1 MISVIDSLEE
11 FNDRFINFNDPQK
24 VDLFLPFDSMVN
36 DALVNNRIEELR
48 IILEDSDNSYSY
60 YEDLYNLNY
69 SPLTEEQYSSS
80 TILVSS
86 NHSLVYPYSKNNFI
100 KQFFDDMLPSLSNH
114 VLSYM
119 KATSRIVQVGAGKGK
134 GLIINPLSF
143 KEDDLQFLKPLQYQS
158 VIESMVNVTA
168 LLNNQQA
175 DIKFLLEQNQELKTN
190 NTILSLEH
198 QAMNNARVQDYL
210 TTWR

>member
-24 VDLFLPFDSMVN
+24 VDFFLPFDSMVN

-143 KEDDLQFLKPLQYQS
+143 QENDLQFLKPLQYQS

-175 DIKFLLEQNQELKTN
+175 DIKFLLDQNQELKTN

>member
-1 MISVIDSLEE
+1 MITIIDSLED

-24 VDLFLPFDSMVN
+24 VDFFLPFDSIVN
-36 DALVNNRIEELR
+36 DALINNRIEELR

-69 SPLTEEQYSSS
+69 SPLTQQQYSSDY
-80 TILVSS
+80 
-86 NHSLVYPYSKNNFI
+86 SLVYPYSKNNFI
-100 KQFFDDMLPSLSNH
+100 KQFFGDMLPSLSNH

-119 KATSRIVQVGAGKGK
+119 KTTSRIMQIGPGKGK
-134 GLIINPLSF
+134 GLMLNPILF
-143 KEDDLQFLKPLQYQS
+143 TEDDLQFLKPLQYQN
-158 VIESMVNVTA
+158 VIETMVDVVS
-168 LLNNQQA
+168 LVNNQQA
-175 DIKFLLEQNQELKTN
+175 DIKFLLEENEQLKTN

>member
-1 MISVIDSLEE
+1 MITVIDSLDE
-11 FNDRFINFNDPQK
+11 FNDRFINFNDPAK
-24 VDLFLPFDSMVN
+24 TDFFLPLDSMVN

-48 IILEDSDNSYSY
+48 IILEDTNNSYSY

-69 SPLTEEQYSSS
+69 SPLTEELYM
-80 TILVSS
+80 S
-86 NHSLVYPYSKNNFI
+86 NYYLVYPYSKNNFI

-119 KATSRIVQVGAGKGK
+119 KTTSRLVQIGAGKGK
-134 GLIINPLSF
+134 ALMFSLTLF
-143 KEDDLQFLKPLQYQS
+143 TEDDLQFLKPLQYQH
-158 VIESMVNVTA
+158 VIEAMVNVTA
-168 LLNNQQA
+168 LVNNQQA
-175 DIKFLLEQNQELKTN
+175 DIKFLLEQNQELQTT
-190 NTILSLEH
+190 NTILSLDH

>member
-1 MISVIDSLEE
+1 MITVIDSLEE

-24 VDLFLPFDSMVN
+24 VDSFLPFDSMVN
-36 DALVNNRIEELR
+36 DALINNRIEELR

-60 YEDLYNLNY
+60 YEDLYNLKY
-69 SPLTEEQYSSS
+69 SPLTEAQY
-80 TILVSS
+80 IS
-86 NHSLVYPYSKNNFI
+86 NYSLVYPYSKNNFI

-119 KATSRIVQVGAGKGK
+119 KTTSRIVQIGAGKGK
-134 GLIINPLSF
+134 GLMINPVLF
-143 KEDDLQFLKPLQYQS
+143 TEDDLLFLKPLQYQN
-158 VIESMVNVTA
+158 VIEAMVNVTA
-168 LLNNQQA
+168 LVNNQQA
-175 DIKFLLEQNQELKTN
+175 DIKFLLDQNQELQTT
-190 NTILSLEH
+190 NTILSLEQ

>member
-1 MISVIDSLEE
+1 MITVIDTLEQ
-11 FNDRFINFNDPQK
+11 FNDRFINFNDSQRT
-24 VDLFLPFDSMVN
+24 DFFLPLDSMVN

-48 IILEDSDNSYSY
+48 IILEDNDNSYSY

-69 SPLTEEQYSSS
+69 SPLTEHQY
-80 TILVSS
+80 IS
-86 NHSLVYPYSKNNFI
+86 NYSLLYPYSKNNFI
-100 KQFFDDMLPSLSNH
+100 KQFFNDMLPSLSNH

-119 KATSRIVQVGAGKGK
+119 KTTSRIVQIGAGKGK
-134 GLIINPLSF
+134 GLMLNPVSF
-143 KEDDLQFLKPLQYQS
+143 TEDDLQFLKPLQYQH
-158 VIESMVNVTA
+158 VIEAMVNVTA
-168 LLNNQQA
+168 LVNNQQA
-175 DIKFLLEQNQELKTN
+175 DIKFLLDQNQELQTT

>member
-1 MISVIDSLEE
+1 MITVIDTLEQ
-11 FNDRFINFNDPQK
+11 FNDRFINFNDF
-24 VDLFLPFDSMVN
+24 DDNDFFLPLDSMVN

-48 IILEDSDNSYSY
+48 IILENTDNPYSY

-69 SPLTEEQYSSS
+69 SPLTEALY
-80 TILVSS
+80 IS
-86 NHSLVYPYSKNNFI
+86 NYYLVYPYSKNNFI

-119 KATSRIVQVGAGKGK
+119 KATSRLVQVGAGKGK
-134 GLIINPLSF
+134 ALMFSLTPF
-143 KEDDLQFLKPLQYQS
+143 TEDDLQFLKPLQYQH
-158 VIESMVNVTA
+158 VIEAMVNVTA
-168 LLNNQQA
+168 LVNNQQA
-175 DIKFLLEQNQELKTN
+175 DIKFLLDQNQELQTT

-198 QAMNNARVQDYL
+198 QAINTARVQDYL

>member
-1 MISVIDSLEE
+1 MITVIDTLEQ
-11 FNDRFINFNDPQK
+11 FNNRFINFNDSENN
-24 VDLFLPFDSMVN
+24 DFFLPLDSMVN

-48 IILEDSDNSYSY
+48 IILENTDNSYSY

-69 SPLTEEQYSSS
+69 SPLTEELY
-80 TILVSS
+80 IS
-86 NHSLVYPYSKNNFI
+86 NYYLVYPYSQNNFI

-134 GLIINPLSF
+134 ALMFSLTPF
-143 KEDDLQFLKPLQYQS
+143 TEDDLQFLKPLQYQH
-158 VIESMVNVTA
+158 VIEAMVNVTA
-168 LLNNQQA
+168 LVNNQQA
-175 DIKFLLEQNQELKTN
+175 DIKFLLDQNQELQTT

-198 QAMNNARVQDYL
+198 QAINTARVQDYL